1 MGASSERE
9 KIEKK
14 MLELK
19 YKRVEIQEEKEERIK
34 QLRELTG
41 GEINRK
47 PIPDYID
54 DGQDNIQN
62 NDNKNNKQ
70 ANKESIKQDNK
81 KIKNKKAK
89 SAKVEAK
96 KKKSKK
102 EKNKKEKTSSNT
114 YEKKLKKNSAKKKHY
129 EETKQ

>member
-54 DGQDNIQN
+54 DEQDNKQN
-62 NDNKNNKQ
+62 NNNNNKQ

-102 EKNKKEKTSSNT
+102 EKNNISN
-114 YEKKLKKNSAKKKHY
+114 AFQKKHQY
-129 EETKQ
+129 SYKFA